1 VAKRLERWYDIEF
14 EIESV
19 SEDVLER
26 TLTATYDNMPMSE
39 VLQVMAVSLKLSY
52 ERDGRT
58 FLFRDLDLDD
68 VLNGV

>member
-26 TLTATYDNMPMSE
+26 TLTATYDNMPISE
-39 VLQVMAVSLKLSY
+39 VLQVMAVSMKFSY

-58 FLFRDLDLDD
+58 FFLKDFDPDD
-68 VLNGV
+68 ILKET